1 MKYSKENQPLV
12 CMQTQS
18 TCYKETSVM
27 KVKGI
32 LMHSTGANNPNLKRY
47 IQPSDKAINKDE
59 MIEKSLDILFSQINE
74 GIYLN
79 AIYKKINVKF
89 QEGNT
94 TSKK

>member
-18 TCYKETSVM
+18 TCYKETSIM

-59 MIEKSLDILFSQINE
+59 MIELLGKNLNNNDYNHTDLST
-74 GIYLN
+74 GLN
-79 AIYKKINVKF
+79 AWIGKLADGTV
-89 QEGNT
+89 T
-94 TSKK
+94 TI

>member
-59 MIEKSLDILFSQINE
+59 MIELLGKNLNNNDYNHTDLPS
-74 GIYLN
+74 GLN
-79 AIYKKINVKF
+79 AWIGKLADGTV
-89 QEGNT
+89 T
-94 TSKK
+94 TV

>member
-18 TCYKETSVM
+18 TCYKETSIM

-32 LMHSTGANNPNLKRY
+32 LMHSTGANNSNLKRY

-59 MIEKSLDILFSQINE
+59 MIELLGKNLNNNDYNHTDLPS
-74 GIYLN
+74 GLN
-79 AIYKKINVKF
+79 AWIGKLADGTV
-89 QEGNT
+89 T
-94 TSKK
+94 TI